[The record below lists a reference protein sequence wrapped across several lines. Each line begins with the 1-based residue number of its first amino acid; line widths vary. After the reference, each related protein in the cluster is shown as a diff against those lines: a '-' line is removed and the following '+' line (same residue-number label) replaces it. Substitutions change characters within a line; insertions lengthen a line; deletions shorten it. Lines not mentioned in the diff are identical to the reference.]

1 MADGEATRG
10 TKSCPIQFDHE
21 SVEHARNW
29 PAEFRELR
37 EECPRAWTEAYGGF
51 WVATRFADIVAI
63 AQRPDVFSA
72 HKEYDPVTRETK
84 GGLTIPPV
92 PGIRG
97 IPNETDSPEWDGL
110 RGFINRRFAPRAVEE
125 RRARASQFAAALI
138 DEVIETGRMDI
149 VENLTNPLPAI
160 LTMDVFGFPLEEW
173 RDFADP
179 FHKMV
184 YTRVDDP
191 DIKQVVGGLDL
202 FYRRVTEEVAS
213 RRKDP
218 KDDILGYMA
227 TGTINGAPLDDE
239 TIRQLAFNIL
249 AGGVDTTTALT
260 SNTLMWLSAN
270 PDQRQRLINDPKL
283 LPIACEEFI
292 RYYSPIHALART
304 AKEDV
309 DLDGWHIQKGERVM
323 LAYAAGNRDPDAFE
337 EPEEVRVDR
346 FPNKHVG
353 FGAGMHRCLGSF
365 LARLMFQVMVT
376 EVLNR
381 LPDYRVIEQ
390 DCVPY
395 PSVSKVNGWIHIP
408 AVFTPGKKVGAVI
421 A

>member
-1 MADGEATRG
+1 MADSEAIRG
-10 TKSCPIQFDHE
+10 SKSCPIQFDHE

-37 EECPRAWTEAYGGF
+37 EHCPRAWTESYGGF

-72 HKEYDPVTRETK
+72 HKEFNPETFETK

-97 IPNETDSPEWDGL
+97 VPNETDSPEWDGL

-125 RRARASQFAAALI
+125 RRAKAKQLVAALI
-138 DEVIETGRMDI
+138 DQVIETGRCDI
-149 VENLTNPLPAI
+149 VEDLTNPLPA
-160 LTMDVFGFPLEEW
+160 LVTMDVFGFPLHEW

-179 FHKMV
+179 FHKIV
-184 YTRVDDP
+184 YTRTDDP
-191 DIKQVVGGLDL
+191 DIVEIVHGLDI
-202 FYRRVTEEVAS
+202 FRRRVDEEIAL
-213 RRKDP
+213 RREQP
-218 KDDILGYMA
+218 RDDLLGYMA
-227 TGTINGAPLDDE
+227 TGTIDGAPLDRQ
-239 TIRQLAFNIL
+239 TIQDLAFNIL

-260 SNTLMWLSAN
+260 SNTLIWLARN
-270 PDQRQRLINDPKL
+270 PDQRRRLIDDPKL

-292 RYYSPIHALART
+292 RFYSPIHALART

-309 DLDGWHIQKGERVM
+309 ELDGWHIAKGDRVM
-323 LAYAAGNRDPDAFE
+323 LAYAGGNRDPAAFDD
-337 EPEEVRVDR
+337 PEHVHLDR

-365 LARLMFQVMVT
+365 LARLMFQVIVT
-376 EVLNR
+376 EVLTR
-381 LPDYRVIEQ
+381 MPDYRIVE
-390 DCVPY
+390 DEAVPY
-395 PSVSKVNGWIHIP
+395 PSVSKVNGWINIP

-421 A
+421 G